1 MLADV
6 NLNTSNM
13 PWREFGGGIDFK
25 TLRTSPETG
34 TWSVLFRCRAGS
46 SFRPHRHL
54 GGGEYLVIKGCMHIR
69 GGAQE
74 GGVTARD
81 GDYGYEP
88 NGVLH
93 DQTDFVEETVLFFT
107 NDGPLQFLTDDLKP
121 DFVLDV
127 TMIEELSAS
136 APIAA

>member
-6 NLNTSNM
+6 NLKTADM
-13 PWREFGGGIDFK
+13 PWREFGGGIAFK

-34 TWSVLFRCRAGS
+34 TWSVMFRCSEGS

-54 GGGEYLVIKGCMHIR
+54 GGGEYLVISGCMHIR
-69 GGAQE
+69 GGADN
-74 GGVTARD
+74 GGVTAHQ

-93 DQTDFVEETVLFFT
+93 DQTDFPEETVLFFT
-107 NDGPLQFLTDDLKP
+107 NDGPLQFLTDDHEP
-121 DFVLDV
+121 DFLLDV
-127 TMIEELSAS
+127 TMIEQLSESAS
-136 APIAA
+136 VAA